1 MMHIIYYNS
10 VTKFNQEAAMSK
22 NVSNIPKGY
31 KIENGKL
38 VVNEQEAKLIKE
50 AYESVNNGE
59 SIEHTTSE
67 LAQKLHEL

>member
-1 MMHIIYYNS
+1 M
-10 VTKFNQEAAMSK
+10 TK

-59 SIEHTTSE
+59 SIEHATSE

>member
-1 MMHIIYYNS
+1 M
-10 VTKFNQEAAMSK
+10 TK

-59 SIEHTTSE
+59 SIEHATSE
-67 LAQKLHEL
+67 LAHKLHGL